1 MRRREFITLLGGA
14 AASWPV
20 TARAQP
26 PAPDRVRRVGLL
38 MGPAE
43 GDPEAHTWVAA
54 FVEGLRELGWTE
66 GRNLQLIYRWAG
78 GNLGRIETFGR
89 ELIEL
94 KPDVI
99 LASNTPAVAALKHE
113 SQTIPVVF
121 ANLSDPVDTG
131 LVPNLARPG
140 GNITG
145 FTAFEYS
152 LAGKWLETLK
162 AIAPRISRIALV
174 FDPETGPFAE
184 KYISSLQ
191 AAGQSLGVESIEAP
205 VRHLGDV
212 ERVLVGQAREP
223 GGSILV
229 MPTSFAVANRL
240 SIIPLVARYRVPAI
254 YPYPVMAK
262 DGGLVAY
269 GADSVSLFRRAA
281 SYVDRIM
288 RGANPGDLPVQ
299 QPTKYNLVINL
310 KTAKALGLDVPATL
324 LARADEVI
332 E

>member
-1 MRRREFITLLGGA
+1 MRRREFIALLAGTA
-14 AASWPV
+14 AAWPLA
-20 TARAQP
+20 ARARQTAVP
-26 PAPDRVRRVGLL
+26 VRRVGLL

-43 GDPEAHTWVAA
+43 GDPEARTWVAA
-54 FVEGLRELGWTE
+54 FVEGLRELGWTD

-99 LASNTPAVAALKHE
+99 LASNTPAVAALKRE

-174 FDPETGPFAE
+174 FDPGTGPFAE

-191 AAGQSLGVESIEAP
+191 AAGQSLGVESIDAP
-205 VRHLGDV
+205 VRHLDEV
-212 ERVLVGQAREP
+212 ERVLVAQAREP

-229 MPTSFAVANRL
+229 MPTSFAVANRG

-269 GADSVSLFRRAA
+269 GADSVSLYRRAA

-310 KTAKALGLDVPATL
+310 KTAKALDLDVPPSL

>member
-1 MRRREFITLLGGA
+1 VRRREFITLLGGA
-14 AASWPV
+14 AASWPLG
-20 TARAQP
+20 ARAQQATVP
-26 PAPDRVRRVGLL
+26 VRRVGLL

-43 GDPEAHTWVAA
+43 GDPEARTWVAA
-54 FVEGLRELGWTE
+54 FVEGLRELGWTD

-99 LASNTPAVAALKHE
+99 LASNTPAVATLKRE

-174 FDPETGPFAE
+174 FDPGTGPFAE

-205 VRHLGDV
+205 VRHPDEV
-212 ERVLVGQAREP
+212 ERVLVAQAREP

-229 MPTSFAVANRL
+229 MPTSFAVANRG
-240 SIIPLVARYRVPAI
+240 SIIPLMARYRVPAI

-269 GADSVSLFRRAA
+269 GADSVSLYRRAA

-310 KTAKALGLDVPATL
+310 KTAKALDLDVPPSL

>member
-1 MRRREFITLLGGA
+1 MRRREFITLLGGVA
-14 AASWPV
+14 MSSVA
-20 TARAQP
+20 ARAQQ

-99 LASNTPAVAALKHE
+99 LASNTPAVAALKRE
-113 SQTIPVVF
+113 SQT
-121 ANLSDPVDTG
+121 NLSDPVDTG

-205 VRHLGDV
+205 GSHHGALEPVRGG
-212 ERVLVGQAREP
+212 EAREP